1 MSVRLSQSAD
11 QGSADIPLIEESV
24 EYQSDSV
31 SQPIRGQIQW
41 TISQI
46 QPIRG
51 QIQIHPFK
59 CVADSIVLNFHCE
72 RETFWCGRLQRC
84 WRGNGAARRGSGGE
98 HAHRE
103 DGPLHTSTWDY
114 EVLESLPPPQFRF
127 KRPVMELQLSRGD
140 GDPQEIRPT
149 GSVENQ

>member
-24 EYQSDSV
+24 ECQSDSV
-31 SQPIRGQIQW
+31 SQPVRGQIQW
-41 TISQI
+41 NISQI

-84 WRGNGAARRGSGGE
+84 WRGNGGGSGGE
-98 HAHRE
+98 HAHGE
-103 DGPLHTSTWDY
+103 DGQMDTSIGDC
-114 EVLESLPPPQFRF
+114 EVLGSLPPPEGL
-127 KRPVMELQLSRGD
+127 P
-140 GDPQEIRPT
+140 
-149 GSVENQ
+149 